1 MSSFR
6 EKTDTVKQTALTF
19 IKWLFLAAITGAAGG
34 LIGSLFHLSVGAVT
48 KLRSA
53 HTWLLYLLPAAGL
66 LICCIYRLF
75 RARDKSTNTI
85 IESIQSGEKVPL
97 SLLPS
102 IFLSTV
108 ITHLC
113 GGSAGR
119 EGAALQIGGSLGNFA
134 GRIFRLNE
142 RDVRIATLSGMSAV
156 FSALFGTP
164 ITAAVFALEVI
175 SVGIIRFSAFVP
187 CLTASIMALGVSRLF
202 GIPGEHFTISHIPL
216 QWDMFLRV
224 ALLSVLCAI
233 LSILFCLAM
242 HGTEHFLKKILKND
256 FLRAFAGGA
265 FIVLLT
271 LLLRTAEFNGA
282 GMESIRNAVENGAA
296 RPDAFF
302 WKLLFTAV
310 TLGAGF
316 KGGEVVPCFF
326 IGATFGC
333 VVGTL
338 LGIPAGFAA
347 AIGLVCMF
355 CGSVNCPVASILL
368 SVELFGSG
376 SVLYFALSCGIAYM
390 LSGYF
395 SLYSSQEFIFSK
407 LSSEMINIKA
417 K

>member
-1 MSSFR
+1 MSSFH
-6 EKTDTVKQTALTF
+6 EKTDAVKLTALTF
-19 IKWLFLAAITGAAGG
+19 VRWLFLAAITGAAGG

-48 KLRSA
+48 LLRSA
-53 HTWLLYLLPAAGL
+53 HKWLLYLLPAAGL

-75 RARDKSTNTI
+75 RVRDKSTNTI
-85 IESIQSGEKVPL
+85 IESIQSGEKVPF

-102 IFLSTV
+102 IFFSTV

-134 GRIFRLNE
+134 GRVFRLNE

-202 GIPGEHFTISHIPL
+202 GIPGEHFEISQIPL

-242 HGTEHFLKKILKND
+242 HGTEHFLKKYLKND
-256 FLRAFAGGA
+256 FLRVFAGGA

-271 LLLRTAEFNGA
+271 LLLRTNEFNGA
-282 GMESIRNAVENGAA
+282 GMESIRVAVENGVA

-326 IGATFGC
+326 IGATCGC
-333 VVGTL
+333 VVGAL

-355 CGSVNCPVASILL
+355 CGSVNCPIASILL
-368 SVELFGSG
+368 SVELFGSA

-407 LSSEMINIKA
+407 LSAEMINIKA
-417 K
+417 R